1 MRRVASRA
9 ESGEVVRELAHDS
22 SVRAIAWSP
31 DGALLASGGNDKKV
45 VVRRGWGVRL
55 APAPSEANSSQVS
68 TPPTLSVARMEA
80 IMTPALAQATALLSA
95 ETAARQ
101 DAESGMARSRDE
113 LAQSRD
119 ELAQARDQLAQLRD
133 QLAQARG
140 EAQALRAL
148 PLEQLEALAGQLIEA
163 RWLYW
168 QKKRA
173 PGEVMT
179 WRTLSPASRS
189 FPPSHSML
197 CTHCNAREHQP
208 C

>member
-1 MRRVASRA
+1 MRRVARRV
-9 ESGEVVRELAHDS
+9 ESGEVVRELAHGG
-22 SVRAIAWSP
+22 SVEAIAWSP
-31 DGALLASGGNDKKV
+31 DGALLASGGIDNKVVVRRAESGEVLRELRHDESVVAIAWSPDGTLLASGGGDKKV

-68 TPPTLSVARMEA
+68 TPSTLSLARMEA
-80 IMTPALAQATALLSA
+80 VMTPALAQATALLSA

-163 RWLYW
+163 R
-168 QKKRA
+168 
-173 PGEVMT
+173 
-179 WRTLSPASRS
+179 
-189 FPPSHSML
+189 
-197 CTHCNAREHQP
+197 
-208 C
+208 